1 MYTHPYVREELARQR
16 EQDLRRSAGRYTPPR
31 HMHRRHGSARYR
43 AGWVLI
49 EIGLALA
56 QRSAMADTW
65 PVAADCTAT
74 FCAGNRPDN
83 HPAKEA

>member
-1 MYTHPYVREELARQR
+1 MHPYVSEELARQR
-16 EQDLRRSAGRYTPPR
+16 EQELRMSARGYTPPR

-43 AGWVLI
+43 AGSVLI

-56 QRSAMADTW
+56 QRSAFADTW
-65 PVAADCTAT
+65 PAAADCTAT
-74 FCAGNRPDN
+74 FCAGNRPDS

>member
-1 MYTHPYVREELARQR
+1 
-16 EQDLRRSAGRYTPPR
+16 
-31 HMHRRHGSARYR
+31 
-43 AGWVLI
+43 VLI

-65 PVAADCTAT
+65 PVTADRTAT
-74 FCAGNRPDN
+74 FCVGNRPDN

>member
-1 MYTHPYVREELARQR
+1 
-16 EQDLRRSAGRYTPPR
+16 
-31 HMHRRHGSARYR
+31 
-43 AGWVLI
+43 VLI

-56 QRSAMADTW
+56 QRSAIADTW
-65 PVAADCTAT
+65 PTAADWIAT